1 MYLSP
6 RRHPRVLAVSAM
18 IGVAV
23 YVVLDVIAQ
32 LLPPHYSVL
41 HQPESNLGVGPYSAI
56 MNTNFVV
63 RGLTALTT
71 AALIMSR
78 PTHPR
83 QRLGALLIA
92 TWGICSGLLSVFHTD
107 VTNGAVLSSSPTTHG
122 TVHLALAFAGF
133 FAGNIGIALLSA
145 APFRRFHHTWPMT
158 YAPVLL
164 LVVFV
169 AAAFTTDLFGLFERL
184 FIASMLLWTTAVA
197 ADQIITPTHR
207 IDPEERGDSSHV
219 VHDHV
224 AAS

>member
-1 MYLSP
+1 MYLSL
-6 RRHPRVLAVSAM
+6 RHHQRALAVAAM

-23 YVVLDVIAQ
+23 YIVLDVIAQ

-41 HQPESNLGVGPYSAI
+41 HQPESDLGVGPYSAV

-71 AALIMSR
+71 TALIMSR
-78 PTHPR
+78 PKDPR
-83 QRLGALLIA
+83 QRLGALLVA

-107 VTNGAVLSSSPTTHG
+107 VTNGAILSSSPTTHG
-122 TVHLALAFAGF
+122 TVHLTLAFGGF
-133 FAGNIGIALLSA
+133 FAGSIGIALLGA
-145 APFRRFHHTWPMT
+145 EPFRRLHHTWPMT

-197 ADQIITPTHR
+197 ANLILTTTHR
-207 IDPEERGDSSHV
+207 IDPRGSGNPSHV
-219 VHDHV
+219 VPDHL